1 MIKNVTPWFVPFEQN
16 NDNETKNVPL
26 EQKNDNETKNI
37 WTNLFYNKKEP
48 KF

>member
-1 MIKNVTPWFVPFEQN
+1 MKNVTPRFVPFEQN

>member
-1 MIKNVTPWFVPFEQN
+1 MMKNVTPRFVPF
-16 NDNETKNVPL
+16 

-37 WTNLFYNKKEP
+37 WTNLFYSKKEP